1 VNPSL
6 LRAFNQRMRKISSWA
21 VYINPL
27 MLARKFSL
35 SKKATTMELFLWKIA
50 IVTPSTTQTIVNKF
64 NDFFTNI
71 GPKLASK
78 ISPSNVSY
86 KSCLCGSFVNSFF
99 ASPTTPEEIINI
111 VSSLKKRNSEGTDC
125 INIKVIK
132 ASIYLMAYPLSE
144 LCNISFSTGIVLDSQ
159 NQQSSSHI

>member
-1 VNPSL
+1 MLGCVYKPPNVSTEIFTAKKSHNNGTVSMKDSNGNTINNP
-6 LRAFNQRMRKISSWA
+6 
-21 VYINPL
+21 
-27 MLARKFSL
+27 
-35 SKKATTMELFLWKIA
+35 
-50 IVTPSTTQTIVNKF
+50 QTIVNKF

-71 GPKLASK
+71 DPKLASK
-78 ISPSNVSY
+78 ICPSNVNY

-132 ASIYLMAYPLSE
+132 ASIYLMAYPLYE
-144 LCNISFSTGIVLDSQ
+144 LCNTPFSTGIVLDSQ
-159 NQQSSSHI
+159 NQQISSHI